1 MIEISPQTKSRQRE
15 YGVLNVIGI
24 FLSVFGVAVLMAIFF
39 SDSLPGK
46 IANLLSGFM
55 ILAAATLAFIGARL
69 IQKRR

>member
-1 MIEISPQTKSRQRE
+1 MIDISPQTKSRQRE

-24 FLSVFGVAVLMAIFF
+24 FLSVFGVAVLAAIFF

-46 IANLLSGFM
+46 IANLLSGLM
-55 ILAAATLAFIGARL
+55 ILATATLAFIGARL